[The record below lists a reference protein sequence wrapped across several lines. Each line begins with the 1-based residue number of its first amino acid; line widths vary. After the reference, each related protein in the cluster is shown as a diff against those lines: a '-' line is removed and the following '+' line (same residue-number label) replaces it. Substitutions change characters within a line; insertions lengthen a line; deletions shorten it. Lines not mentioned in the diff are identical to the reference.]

1 MLSLVPRRS
10 RLFDLPSTFEW
21 IDRWFEDLGLPA
33 IDRAFE
39 QERVW
44 VPAFDISET
53 DDHIVVKADLPGID
67 AKELDISITGN
78 VLTIKGEKKREKEEQ
93 NESFH
98 RVERW
103 FGSFTRS
110 IALPVDVDAEGI
122 EAIYK
127 DGVLKIMIPKTEKA
141 KRKKIEVKSE

>member
-10 RLFDLPSTFEW
+10 RLFDVPSTFDW
-21 IDRWFEDLGLPA
+21 IDRWFEDFGLPTVE
-33 IDRAFE
+33 RMFE
-39 QERVW
+39 QDKVW

-78 VLTIKGEKKREKEEQ
+78 VLTVKGEKKREAEEKG
-93 NESFH
+93 ESYH

-122 EAIYK
+122 EAVYK
-127 DGVLKIMIPKTEKA
+127 DGVLKITIPKTEKSR
-141 KRKKIEVKSE
+141 RKKIEVKSE